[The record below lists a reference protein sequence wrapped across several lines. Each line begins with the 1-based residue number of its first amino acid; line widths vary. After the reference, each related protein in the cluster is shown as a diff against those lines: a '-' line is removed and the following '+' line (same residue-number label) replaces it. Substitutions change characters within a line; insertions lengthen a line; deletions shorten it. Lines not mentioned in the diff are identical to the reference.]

1 VPGQRLEK
9 QIFLEAH
16 VPQPGLA
23 ASLLG
28 IPCLVT
34 RGSEDALI
42 DSSAAM
48 RTAIYH
54 NADYVI
60 AEGMGHLLHFEP
72 GAERVA
78 QLVLDW
84 IARKRL

>member
-1 VPGQRLEK
+1 
-9 QIFLEAH
+9 
-16 VPQPGLA
+16 
-23 ASLLG
+23 
-28 IPCLVT
+28 
-34 RGSEDALI
+34 
-42 DSSAAM
+42 M
-48 RTAIYH
+48 RTVIYH

-84 IARKRL
+84 VARKGL